1 MRRGVLA
8 TGVLNMLKPI
18 DRRDRR
24 NGTNQIA
31 EELQNDPTLKPVYGR
46 RDGDDEADG
55 DAPRRE
61 SLTATAAPTNAIALD
76 LDLFDPDEDD

>member
-8 TGVLNMLKPI
+8 TGAINMVKPI

-24 NGTNQIA
+24 NGIEN
-31 EELQNDPTLKPVYGR
+31 EEITDPTAKPVYQENEK
-46 RDGDDEADG
+46 DDTTEVKIV
-55 DAPRRE
+55 
-61 SLTATAAPTNAIALD
+61 STAAPTDAIALD